1 MSINYE
7 EEIISILE
15 NNEIKV
21 LPSKALIQSNERIA
35 KAVWKNYIHSE
46 RDDDGD
52 YDNYNYSFE
61 KWYKAANWGDLL
73 KSYSN
78 NTQLWEELL
87 ASRFYKSYYNQN
99 NSSYDFILSST
110 FRQDFPEIADYFLT
124 NNDKLIELF
133 NKTHNDEFFKRIS
146 LDPKKKEDLYKVFL
160 IDSSRNI
167 KDELIKEYESDG
179 EFVTKLLTKYP
190 GYFSKLNK
198 ENKNN
203 IENIKIALRD
213 MDNFFL
219 INDENKNKF
228 FKSWVKNYG
237 GQIKLKMLDKLNSE
251 QQCYVLEKRKDLLS
265 SALNSEHSK
274 HKDIATSILLNSLE
288 ENINVFDDKALNNFA
303 KNKKNLDKIYPQ
315 LKEFIDN
322 YTGLGFDKKENK
334 MVLLCRYFDDLKEE
348 LQENI
353 FYKLT
358 KIKES
363 NQKMDKGWFIS
374 VNREVIDLFDQ
385 GKIEK
390 SKAEA
395 FVSISR
401 NCLTIDALKEL
412 RIPKLN
418 AFDYVSAIILHGK
431 LQEQLSN
438 DGSNG
443 KKMKI

>member
-21 LPSKALIQSNERIA
+21 LPSKSLIQSNERIA
-35 KAVWKNYIHSE
+35 KAAWKNYIHSE
-46 RDDDGD
+46 KNDDGD
-52 YDNYNYSFE
+52 YDNYTFE
-61 KWYKAANWGDLL
+61 SWYKAADWGDLL
-73 KSYSN
+73 KSYST
-78 NTQLWEELL
+78 NTRLWEELL
-87 ASRFYKSYYNQN
+87 ESRFYKSYYNQN

-110 FRQDFPEIADYFLT
+110 FRQDFPEIADYFLS

-146 LDPKKKEDLYKVFL
+146 LDTEKKEDLYKVFL
-160 IDSSRNI
+160 IDSAKNI
-167 KDELIKEYESDG
+167 GDDLIKKYESDK
-179 EFVTKLLTKYP
+179 EFVIKLLTKSPY
-190 GYFSKLNK
+190 YFSKLNK

-203 IENIKIALRD
+203 VENIKIALRD

-219 INDENKNKF
+219 INEDNQNKF

-251 QQCYVLEKRKDLLS
+251 QQCFVLEKRKDLLS

-274 HKDIATSILLNSLE
+274 HKDIATSILLSNLE

-303 KNKKNLDKIYPQ
+303 KNRKNLDKIYPQ
-315 LKEFIDN
+315 LKKFINN
-322 YTGLGFDKKENK
+322 YTGLGSDKKENK
-334 MVLLCRYFDDLKEE
+334 MVLLCRFFDDLKEE

-353 FYKLT
+353 FYKLS
-358 KIKES
+358 KVKES
-363 NQKMDKGWFIS
+363 NQKMDKDWFLS
-374 VNREVIDLFDQ
+374 VNRKVMDLFDQ

-390 SKAEA
+390 SKGES

-431 LQEQLSN
+431 LDEQLRN
-438 DGSNG
+438 NGSNS

>member
-21 LPSKALIQSNERIA
+21 LPSKSLIQSNERIA
-35 KAVWKNYIHSE
+35 KAAWKNYIHSE
-46 RDDDGD
+46 KNDNGD
-52 YDNYNYSFE
+52 YDNYTFE
-61 KWYKAANWGDLL
+61 SWYKAANWGDLL
-73 KSYSN
+73 KNYST
-78 NTQLWEELL
+78 NTRLWEELL
-87 ASRFYKSYYNQN
+87 KSRFYKSYYNQN

-110 FRQDFPEIADYFLT
+110 FRQDFPEIADYFLS

-146 LDPKKKEDLYKVFL
+146 LDTEKKEDLYKAFL
-160 IDSSRNI
+160 IDSAKNI
-167 KDELIKEYESDG
+167 GDDLIKKYESDK
-179 EFVTKLLTKYP
+179 EFVIKLLTKSPY
-190 GYFSKLNK
+190 YFSKLNK

-203 IENIKIALRD
+203 VENIKIALRD

-219 INDENKNKF
+219 INEDNQNKF
-228 FKSWVKNYG
+228 FKSWVNNYV

-251 QQCYVLEKRKDLLS
+251 QQCFVLEKRKDLLS

-274 HKDIATSILLNSLE
+274 HKDIATSILLSNLE

-303 KNKKNLDKIYPQ
+303 KNRKNLDKIYPQ
-315 LKEFIDN
+315 LKEFINN
-322 YTGLGFDKKENK
+322 YTGLSSDKKENK
-334 MVLLCRYFDDLKEE
+334 MVLLCRFFDDLKEE

-353 FYKLT
+353 FYKLS
-358 KIKES
+358 KVKES
-363 NQKMDKGWFIS
+363 NQKMDKDWFLS
-374 VNREVIDLFDQ
+374 VNKKVMDLFDQ

-390 SKAEA
+390 SKGES

-418 AFDYVSAIILHGK
+418 AFDYVSAIILHDK
-431 LQEQLSN
+431 LDEQLGN
-438 DGSNG
+438 NGSNL